1 MSFRKLQRI
10 LLFIAALST
19 LLASQPLPVRAEEG
33 ELPERSWRDYLR
45 RGRRRS
51 APEEKQSR
59 IDSSEQT
66 NPEGMVDIIDTPT
79 PNVVDYGGYRLN
91 FRFYKDGGLLSH
103 ISFGVFRRLN
113 IGASWDNEKVI
124 GTEDPRTNKPALNAK
139 FRIYDG
145 GSVLPAVALGYDGQG
160 RFFDKAKDEY
170 SERDRGLYLSM
181 GRELFFP
188 RFEVTG
194 GVNISKFKEGEVY
207 GSLGLSYT
215 IEEKFVLMTEYDNIR
230 NGVDNRWNAGIRV
243 FPIPAMHI
251 DFAFRQIASNKD
263 KDRLLRINFVG
274 SF

>member
-1 MSFRKLQRI
+1 MLG
-10 LLFIAALST
+10 LAALSF
-19 LLASQPLPVRAEEG
+19 LLAALPVPVRSEEG

-51 APEEKQSR
+51 TPEEKTSR
-59 IDSSEQT
+59 IDATEPT
-66 NPEGMVDIIDTPT
+66 NPEGMVDVIDSPT
-79 PNVVDYGGYRLN
+79 PNTVDYGGYRLN
-91 FRFYKDGGLLSH
+91 FRFYKEGGILST

-124 GTEDPRTNKPALNAK
+124 GSDDPRTNKPALQAK

-145 GSVLPAVALGYDGQG
+145 SMVIPAIAIGYDGQG
-160 RFFDKAKDEY
+160 RFFDKVKDEY
-170 SERDRGLYLSM
+170 AERDRGLYMSM
-181 GRELFFP
+181 GREIFFP
-188 RFEVTG
+188 RFEAYG

-207 GSLGLSYT
+207 GSIGLSYT
-215 IEEKFVLMTEYDNIR
+215 IEDKFVLMTEYDNIR

-243 FPIPAMHI
+243 FAMQQLHI

-263 KDRLLRINFVG
+263 KDRLVRINFVG